1 VTAKAKKPALT
12 IDVNIDELTV
22 IDLEVID
29 KATRGEATLSDE
41 IAIFERVV
49 VGGVRH
55 LRASDIRKI
64 RDTILEAL
72 VRDANDPN

>member
-49 VGGVRH
+49 VGGARH